1 MSRIRWKV
9 LVAMLTVVF
18 VTIAVSAL
26 FTRKVTLEEIHRL
39 SVGHAPPDV
48 TRLEEHFRT
57 RGGWTGVDDVIDAMP
72 ARIVLTTATPE
83 RRIIAASKDV
93 RAMTIAVDANDRM
106 TIAGRDVQ
114 LVLNAP
120 PLRVGDAYAYLLP
133 ERQPREEAASL
144 DRRLI
149 VTFAA
154 ATAVAIVLAFLVSR
168 RITTPLERLTA
179 AVETMARGAKPAHV
193 AVTGRDEIAQ
203 LAQAFN
209 AMADALAQQQE
220 LRRRLVSDVAHEL
233 RTPLTN
239 LRCELEGIQDGL
251 AAPDAARIASLHEE
265 VLHLDRIV
273 ADLHDLAIAD
283 AGGLQLRRERIDL
296 AATVARAADAF
307 AGASRPVE
315 VTAAADVFVTADP
328 VRIGQVVRNLLS
340 NALRHARGA
349 VRVTVTRGER
359 EAIVSIADDGPGI
372 AAEHLPRVFERF
384 YRVDDA
390 RSRAAGGAGL
400 GLAIV
405 KQMVELH
412 GGRVWAE
419 NAPQGGAVFT
429 FAIPS

>member
-1 MSRIRWKV
+1 MSRVRWKV
-9 LVAMLTVVF
+9 LIAMLTVVI

-26 FTRKVTLEEIHRL
+26 FTRKVTLEEFHRV
-39 SVGHAPPDV
+39 SVGHAAPDLS
-48 TRLEEHFRT
+48 RLDDHFRT
-57 RGGWTGVDDVIDAMP
+57 RGGWSGVDATIDAMP
-72 ARIVLTTATPE
+72 TRLVLTTTAPE
-83 RRIIAASKDV
+83 RRVIATSRDV
-93 RAMTIAVDANDRM
+93 RGMTVVVGADDRVE
-106 TIAGRDVQ
+106 IAGRGVQ
-114 LVLNAP
+114 LVLHAS
-120 PLRVGDAYAYLLP
+120 PLRVGDAFAYVLP
-133 ERQPREEAASL
+133 AREPSDDAASL

-154 ATAVAIVLAFLVSR
+154 ATGVAIVLAFLVSR
-168 RITTPLERLTA
+168 RITTPMERLTA
-179 AVETMARGAKPAHV
+179 AVDAMARGDKPAHV
-193 AVTGRDEIAQ
+193 PVSGRDEIAR
-203 LAQAFN
+203 LAQSFN
-209 AMADALAQQQE
+209 AMADAIARQQE

-251 AAPDAARIASLHEE
+251 ASADASRIASLHEE

-296 AATVARAADAF
+296 AATVARVAEAF
-307 AGASRPVE
+307 AASRPVAL
-315 VTAAADVFVTADP
+315 TASGDVFVTADP
-328 VRIGQVVRNLLS
+328 VRVGQVVRNLLS

-349 VRVTVTRGER
+349 VRVSVVRGER
-359 EAIVSIADDGPGI
+359 EAIVSVADDGPGI

-412 GGRVWAE
+412 GGRVWVE
-419 NAPQGGAVFT
+419 NGPQGGAVFT
-429 FAIPS
+429 FAIPL

>member
-1 MSRIRWKV
+1 
-9 LVAMLTVVF
+9 LT
-18 VTIAVSAL
+18 IS
-26 FTRKVTLEEIHRL
+26 
-39 SVGHAPPDV
+39 G
-48 TRLEEHFRT
+48 
-57 RGGWTGVDDVIDAMP
+57 RGVH
-72 ARIVLTTATPE
+72 
-83 RRIIAASKDV
+83 
-93 RAMTIAVDANDRM
+93 
-106 TIAGRDVQ
+106 
-114 LVLNAP
+114 LVLHASP
-120 PLRVGDAYAYLLP
+120 IRVGDAFAYALP
-133 ERQPREEAASL
+133 AREPTDEAASL

-154 ATAVAIVLAFLVSR
+154 ATGVAIVLAFLVSR
-168 RITTPLERLTA
+168 RITTPMERLTA
-179 AVETMARGAKPAHV
+179 AVDAMARGARPAHV
-193 AVTGRDEIAQ
+193 PVSGRDEIAR
-203 LAQAFN
+203 LAQSFN
-209 AMADALAQQQE
+209 AMSDAIERQQE

-251 AAPDAARIASLHEE
+251 ANADPARIASLHEE

-296 AATVARAADAF
+296 AATVARVTEAF
-307 AGASRPVE
+307 AAFRSVE
-315 VTAAADVFVTADP
+315 LTAPEEVFVTADP

-340 NALRHARGA
+340 NALRHTRGA
-349 VRVTVTRGER
+349 VRVSVIRGER

-390 RSRAAGGAGL
+390 RSRADGGAGL

-419 NAPQGGAVFT
+419 NAPEGGAVFT